1 MGVTGLLRLVQPY
14 SETKP
19 VSAFSGQTLGVDAF
33 SWLHRAAICCA
44 EQLVRGEHPT
54 RLIQSIDN
62 RVRVYE
68 RHNIGLYF
76 VFDGAPLK
84 MKERIVAQ
92 RRKARDEA
100 KAGAE
105 RSVGGSSASSA
116 FMKRAIDI
124 TSDHAAMV
132 MAYLKAR
139 GIRFVVAPY
148 EADAQLVYLEKMGYV
163 DGIVSEDSDLL
174 VFGAQ
179 RLLTKADAHSGQ
191 AVEVNAGKFP
201 PNLACTRRLRALAI
215 VSGCDYSPGIAGFGP
230 IKAQKIVDANEG
242 DLELVL
248 GYMKRIDKCDAEFVE
263 LARNANAAFMFQ
275 RVWDPK
281 RAVMTYLNSPEAD
294 VVAANHTLSEPVAP
308 STPSSTNDTT
318 NALMTPALPV
328 VKTES
333 ASLISQGDA
342 QSEQLLGDHVIGA
355 LLPRPTA
362 HRLAV
367 GLIDPRNF
375 ERALSVQPHINAFV
389 AKLTPYKP
397 AKPHKL
403 GTPLGVKKEVN
414 RRLNITP
421 EGSVSQFF
429 KPANTAKFTPAK
441 ITTSNFAS
449 DDKENVP
456 YYSSSATSTGTTSA
470 SSASSSTSIGAAS
483 RTSTTTSSSSISS
496 NSTTDS
502 IKRSY
507 GIHSDERAKLM
518 RTGAPLASS
527 ENTLLITPT
536 RPSNAHKQQPDT
548 LLTPTRAHST
558 PGDSSARR
566 RLAFGPKL
574 PAGGGGP
581 MEKVIERGGAFG
593 PTLNDDN
600 NTNPPARP
608 LPTSN
613 TLEQEEP
620 QRTRR
625 PVAGMFSK
633 FVFRG

>member
-14 SETKP
+14 SESLP

-68 RHNIGLYF
+68 RHNVGLYF

-105 RSVGGSSASSA
+105 RSAGGSASSA

-139 GIRFVVAPY
+139 GIKFVVAPY
-148 EADAQLVYLEKMGYV
+148 EADSQLVYLEKMGYI
-163 DGIVSEDSDLL
+163 DAIISEDSDML

-179 RLLTKADAHSGQ
+179 KLLTKADAHSGQ
-191 AVEVNAGKFP
+191 AVEVNAAKFP
-201 PNLACTRRLRALAI
+201 PNLACTKRLRALAI
-215 VSGCDYSPGIAGFGP
+215 VSGCDYSPGIPGFGP

-248 GYMKRIDKCDAEFVE
+248 AYLKRIDKCDNEFME

-281 RAVMTYLNSPEAD
+281 KAVMTYLNSPEAE
-294 VVAANHTLSEPVAP
+294 VVAANHTLSEPLTP
-308 STPSSTNDTT
+308 STPSHTVNGISS
-318 NALMTPALPV
+318 PVV

-333 ASLISQGDA
+333 SPALNGNSMGGNAMGD
-342 QSEQLLGDHVIGA
+342 QLLGDHVIGA

-367 GLIDPRNF
+367 GLLDPRNF

-389 AKLTPYKP
+389 SKLTPYKP

-414 RRLNITP
+414 RRLNVTP
-421 EGSVSQFF
+421 QGSVSQYF
-429 KPANTAKFTPAK
+429 KPTNTAKFTPAK
-441 ITTSNFAS
+441 TAIGKATL
-449 DDKENVP
+449 DDKENAP
-456 YYSSSATSTGTTSA
+456 YYGSSSANLPSNTSTSA
-470 SSASSSTSIGAAS
+470 STTLSTDTRSSVSSTND
-483 RTSTTTSSSSISS
+483 T
-496 NSTTDS
+496 
-502 IKRSY
+502 IKRSFEA
-507 GIHSDERAKLM
+507 HSQERAKLL
-518 RTGAPLASS
+518 RTRAPMASS
-527 ENTLLITPT
+527 EPTLLITPT
-536 RPSNAHKQQPDT
+536 RPSSAQTQYDSP
-548 LLTPTRAHST
+548 LTPTRAQST
-558 PGDSSARR
+558 PGDSLARR
-566 RLAFGPKL
+566 RMAFGPKL
-574 PAGGGGP
+574 SGGP
-581 MEKVIERGGAFG
+581 IDKVIERRAFG
-593 PTLNDDN
+593 PTLHDPAANSN
-600 NTNPPARP
+600 NNSQNRP
-608 LPTSN
+608 LSN
-613 TLEQEEP
+613 ADFPEPEESE
-620 QRTRR
+620 RVRK